1 MVHHSSMAPPCITR
15 REFLKRGLTGTA
27 VAAGAWRVGTI
38 TGFAA
43 GDPYTSQVAITKGYD
58 RADNA
63 FRAMQVFK
71 KEIAAAIGTRRVIV
85 KPNVVNHLIELADT
99 HVDWLEGILEFLKS
113 IGRTDVT
120 IAEST
125 PRCTVEGFEN
135 MGYYRLLDKYPARL
149 VDLNQEGS
157 TVVQVWRD
165 AGTLWPIRVS
175 RLLLNPENFIISC
188 PRMKTHNVVVVTLSL
203 KNVAMA
209 APMVDPGIFFNQPGS
224 SKANKTPGMHGSPE
238 SPQCLNDNI
247 HRLAKVYG
255 IHPDLSVIDGYEGM
269 QGNGPS
275 GGYAAP
281 LQRLG
286 IASFDWVAADRVC
299 VQLMGHDVYSLGA
312 TGPYPACLNYCG
324 QSGLGEWDLSRIQIL
339 GEPIAGNV
347 VPYVPHSG
355 VTDGSQLG
363 LRETPKE

>member
-1 MVHHSSMAPPCITR
+1 MPPQYITR
-15 REFLKRGLTGTA
+15 REFFRRGLAGTA
-27 VAAGAWRVGTI
+27 IAASWRAGLLGGVAR
-38 TGFAA
+38 AA
-43 GDPYTSQVAITKGYD
+43 EFTSQVAITKGSD

-63 FRAMQVFK
+63 FRAMQMFK
-71 KEIAAAIGTRRVIV
+71 KPIAAAIGNKRVIV

-113 IGRTDVT
+113 IGKTDIT

-149 VDLNQEGS
+149 ADLNQEGS
-157 TVVQVWRD
+157 EEVQVWKNST
-165 AGTLWPIRVS
+165 TLWPIRVS

-188 PRMKTHNVVVVTLSL
+188 PRMKTHNVAVATLSL
-203 KNVAMA
+203 KNVAMG
-209 APMVDPGIFFNQPGS
+209 APMVDPGIFFGQSGA
-224 SKANKTPGMHGSPE
+224 SKTHKTWMHGDGGAE
-238 SPQCLNDNI
+238 SQDLNDNI

-255 IHPDLSVIDGYEGM
+255 IHPDLSVIDGYQGM

-275 GGYAAP
+275 GGFAAP
-281 LQRLG
+281 EQRLG
-286 IASFDWVAADRVC
+286 VASFDWVAADRVC
-299 VQLMGHDVYSLGA
+299 VQLMGHDVFQLGS

-324 QSGLGEWDLSRIQIL
+324 QSGLGEWDLGQIEVL

-347 VPYVPHSG
+347 VDFIPHSG
-355 VTDGSQLG
+355 VTNGSQLG
-363 LRETPKE
+363 LRTTPKE

>member
-1 MVHHSSMAPPCITR
+1 MATQFITR
-15 REFLKRGLTGTA
+15 REFLRRNLAGTA
-27 VAAGAWRVGTI
+27 AAATAWR
-38 TGFAA
+38 AA
-43 GDPYTSQVAITKGYD
+43 SFGGVAHAADFTSRVAITKGND

-71 KEIAAAIGTRRVIV
+71 KEIATAIGNKRIIV
-85 KPNVVNHLIELADT
+85 KPNVVNHLVELADT

-113 IGRTDVT
+113 IGKTNVT

-149 VDLNQEGS
+149 TDLNQEGS
-157 TVVQVWRD
+157 EVIQIWKNASTM
-165 AGTLWPIRVS
+165 WPVRVS
-175 RLLLNPENFIISC
+175 RLLLNPDNFIISC
-188 PRMKTHNVVVVTLSL
+188 PRIKTHNTVVATLAL

-209 APMVDPGIFFNQPGS
+209 APMVDPGIFFGQSGA
-224 SKANKTPGMHGSPE
+224 SKTHKTWMHGDSGD
-238 SPQCLNDNI
+238 SQDLNDNI
-247 HRLAKVYG
+247 YRVAKVYG
-255 IHPDLSVIDGYEGM
+255 IHPDLAVIDGYEGM

-281 LQRLG
+281 QQRLG

-299 VQLMGHDVYSLGA
+299 VQLMGHDTFQLG
-312 TGPYPACLNYCG
+312 TMGPYPACLSYCA
-324 QSGLGEWDLSRIQIL
+324 QSGLGEWDLSKIEIV

-347 VPYVPHSG
+347 VSYVPHYG
-355 VTDGSQLG
+355 VSNGNQLG
-363 LRETPKE
+363 LRTTPKE